1 MQQEKGNNIV
11 VIKEKKSITFVI
23 IKFVI
28 LFLIFVGVF
37 MFFKSPSGNMQSHY
51 ETSSEIYN
59 HYFHQMKMERIEEQ
73 KNKKNKPVLQ
83 TYSKRMFLIDFN
95 GGVAGNEVELL
106 KRNIDYVLIN
116 AKPNDEVAIRLYSPG
131 GSVTAYGLAASEI
144 NRLKDAGLHITTL
157 VDQVAASGGYMM
169 AVVSDHIIAAPFS
182 FIGSIGVVAQVPI
195 YEDFLKKVGVEYKL
209 YTAGDNKRNVVSVI
223 KPTESDEEKM
233 KESISKIHQQF
244 KNHVKK
250 YRPQIDIEAIAN
262 GDVFSGQES
271 FEKKLIDEISTSSDF
286 LFKRNN
292 SNYQIVYVY
301 TEETESNSITGMATV
316 DAIIDSIKTSVVKEL
331 KEELSSKYEN
341 ILVK

>member
-1 MQQEKGNNIV
+1 MQQEKGNNTV
-11 VIKEKKSITFVI
+11 VIKEKKSVTFVI
-23 IKFVI
+23 IKFFI
-28 LFLIFVGVF
+28 LFLIFLGIF
-37 MFFKSPSGNMQSHY
+37 MFFKSPSGNIQSRY

-59 HYFHQMKMERIEEQ
+59 HYFNQMKMKTIEE
-73 KNKKNKPVLQ
+73 KNKKDMPALP

-95 GGVAGNEVELL
+95 GGVSGNEVELL

-144 NRLKDAGLHITTL
+144 NRLKEAGLPVTTL

-209 YTAGDNKRNVVSVI
+209 YTAGDHKRNVVSVI
-223 KPTESDEEKM
+223 KPTEADEEKM
-233 KESISKIHQQF
+233 KESIAKIHQQF
-244 KNHVKK
+244 KKHVKK
-250 YRPQIDIEAIAN
+250 YRPQVDIEAIAN

-271 FEKKLIDEISTSSDF
+271 LEKKLIDEVSTSSDY
-286 LFKRNN
+286 LLKRNN

-301 TEETESNSITGMATV
+301 TEETSSKSITGLSTV
-316 DAIIDSIKTSVVKEL
+316 DAIIDSIKTSIISEI